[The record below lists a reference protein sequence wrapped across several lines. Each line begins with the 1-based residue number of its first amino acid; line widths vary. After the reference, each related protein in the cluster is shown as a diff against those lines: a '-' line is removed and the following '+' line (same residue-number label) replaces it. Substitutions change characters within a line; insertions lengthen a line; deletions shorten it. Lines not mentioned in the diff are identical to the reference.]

1 MQETNKY
8 LKTPAKESTVI
19 RTKTH
24 KKHTHTKQKSQHNL
38 RLETTAASETF
49 PQTQGPLP
57 HVALLRRRHGA
68 IVADDTSTD
77 RREGPAWHLL
87 SVVLWPAFQK
97 LQLWVISR
105 RWGLKS
111 DLELLWILNDS

>member
-1 MQETNKY
+1 MLHLGFMIPIVGNDNARNQQIS
-8 LKTPAKESTVI
+8 KTPAKESTVI

-87 SVVLWPAFQK
+87 SVVL
-97 LQLWVISR
+97 
-105 RWGLKS
+105 
-111 DLELLWILNDS
+111 